1 MFYNIIKQM
10 YFRLVAVAQRG
21 VVATAVVVVFKRN
34 KSACVASVPGG
45 AYAFGIFGIGDRLS
59 IAYAE
64 VAIEA
69 IEAAK
74 VVVGG

>member
-1 MFYNIIKQM
+1 M

-21 VVATAVVVVFKRN
+21 VVAAAVVVVFKRN

-45 AYAFGIFGIGDRLS
+45 AYAFGIFGIGDRLP
-59 IAYAE
+59 IACAE
-64 VAIEA
+64 VSIEA
-69 IEAAK
+69 VKSTK